1 MTKKRLIIGISGA
14 SGAAYG
20 LTALH
25 LARASGVETHLVVSR
40 SALLTLNQELGLHKA
55 DLDHR
60 ADVIHSVADV
70 GATIASG
77 SFRTMGMLIAPCSVK
92 TMSEIATGVTSNL
105 MSRAADVVLKE
116 RRRLVLMLR
125 ETPLHLGHLETMT
138 RLTQMGAIVMPPVPA
153 FYSKPRSIDEMVSHS
168 AARALDL
175 FDIETSAVK
184 RWAGLKDALQIEP
197 GQSDYSVP

>member
-1 MTKKRLIIGISGA
+1 MPNDSATRRLIIGISGA

-20 LTALH
+20 IAALR
-25 LARASGVETHLVVSR
+25 LARAAGLETHLVVSR
-40 SALLTLNQELGLHKA
+40 SALLTLHQELGLQKA
-55 DLDHR
+55 DLEAH
-60 ADVIHSVADV
+60 ADMVHAPSDI

-77 SFRTMGMLIAPCSVK
+77 SFRTMGMLVAPCSVK
-92 TMSEIATGVTSNL
+92 TMSEIATGVTSTL

-138 RLTQMGAIVMPPVPA
+138 ALTRMGAIIMPPVPA
-153 FYSKPRSIDEMVSHS
+153 FYAKPQSLEEMVTHS

-175 FDIETSAVK
+175 FDIETGAVR
-184 RWAGLKDALQIEP
+184 RWAGLKP
-197 GQSDYSVP
+197 S

>member
-1 MTKKRLIIGISGA
+1 MPNDSATRRLIIGISGA

-20 LTALH
+20 IAALR
-25 LARASGVETHLVVSR
+25 LARAAGVETHLVVSR
-40 SALLTLNQELGLHKA
+40 SALLTLHQELGLQKA
-55 DLDHR
+55 DLEAH
-60 ADVIHSVADV
+60 ADMVHAPSDI

-77 SFRTMGMLIAPCSVK
+77 SFRTMGMLVAPCSVK
-92 TMSEIATGVTSNL
+92 TMSEIATGVTSTL

-138 RLTQMGAIVMPPVPA
+138 ALTRMGAIVMPPVPA
-153 FYSKPRSIDEMVSHS
+153 FYAKPQSLEEMVTHS

-175 FDIETSAVK
+175 FDIETGAVQ
-184 RWAGLKDALQIEP
+184 RWAGLKP
-197 GQSDYSVP
+197 S